1 MNKLSRHS
9 LLLAIAASLAMPAAF
24 AQDATTG
31 EATEAEAAMQSTTP
45 TEAAPVKKSWNDVDL
60 DKDGA
65 LSQTEAAA
73 VPALGQVFT
82 EADVDAD
89 GSLTAEEY
97 QAYVAKVQAGG
108 GAAAG
113 ATE

>member
-1 MNKLSRHS
+1 MTRISRHS

-31 EATEAEAAMQSTTP
+31 EATEAEAAMQSAAP
-45 TEAAPVKKSWNDVDL
+45 AEAAPAKTSWNDVDL

-82 EADVDAD
+82 EADADAD
-89 GSLTAEEY
+89 GSLTAQEY
-97 QAYVAKVQAGG
+97 QSYVAKVQAGG
-108 GAAAG
+108 GSSTG

>member
-1 MNKLSRHS
+1 MKQISRQS
-9 LLLAIAASLAMPAAF
+9 FLLAIAASLAMPAAF
-24 AQDATTG
+24 AQDATTDA
-31 EATEAEAAMQSTTP
+31 ATADASMQ
-45 TEAAPVKKSWNDVDL
+45 AAPAADAAAPEKKSWNDVDL

-65 LSQTEAAA
+65 LSQTEAGA

-82 EADVDAD
+82 EADADAD
-89 GSLTAEEY
+89 GALTAEEY